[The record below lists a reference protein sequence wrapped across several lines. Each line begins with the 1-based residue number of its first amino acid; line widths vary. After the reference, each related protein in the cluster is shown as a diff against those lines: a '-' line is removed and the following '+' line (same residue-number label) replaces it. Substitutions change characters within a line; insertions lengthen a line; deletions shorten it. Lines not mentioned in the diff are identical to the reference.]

1 MDAGGDMGP
10 LFTWL
15 SAAPEWVQGLAVAL
29 VALLGGLLLLR
40 LPDLVRAL
48 PAIAD
53 AVARVR
59 GKGTTERERELLTE
73 VEALKAQVA
82 SVESELR
89 SIQHWREEQLRLF
102 EMLLPRAQ
110 CLMPDCKQAD
120 VGELLREIVDT
131 WRLSASTGVVAH
143 GSAD

>member
-1 MDAGGDMGP
+1 MGP

-15 SAAPEWVQGLAVAL
+15 SAAPDWVQGLAL
-29 VALLGGLLLLR
+29 VLVSLLGGLLLIR

-59 GKGTTERERELLTE
+59 GKGVTDRERELLTE
-73 VEALKAQVA
+73 VEALKQQVA

-120 VGELLREIVDT
+120 MGELLREIVDT
-131 WRLSASTGVVAH
+131 WRLSASGEAVAH
-143 GSAD
+143 AAAE